1 MARALSFGEV
11 LETVGRLSL
20 EDQETLVHIIRR
32 RVVEQRRA
40 ELTKDIREAREALE
54 AGDVR
59 PVTSDELM
67 EEILS

>member
-67 EEILS
+67 GEILS